1 MLELSGSDLKKL
13 AEAASQLEAT
23 DLEYTLE
30 TLAQK
35 ARLQR
40 EQVIKLL
47 KNYWVAKDQLNIVYL
62 ELTSEEEQLIYQ

>member
-1 MLELSGSDLKKL
+1 MIELNSTDLKKL

-30 TLAQK
+30 TLTQR

-40 EQVIKLL
+40 DQVIRLL
-47 KNYWVAKDQLNIVYL
+47 RNYWVAQDKLNIVYL
-62 ELTSEEEQLIYQ
+62 ELTVEEETLIYH